1 MPPDVDGLVR
11 KFVPNNPK
19 LAKIITK
26 LLNSEFRSRTLP
38 DELVKHVVRRAFE
51 LERDMEVEIDSTV
64 FNEKLK
70 LYVVQIKPRYLAKI
84 NQVKN
89 TNRKW

>member
-1 MPPDVDGLVR
+1 MPPDIEGLVR

-19 LAKIITK
+19 LAKIIHK
-26 LLNSEFRSRTLP
+26 MLSGEFRTRTLP
-38 DELVKHVVRRAFE
+38 DELVKNVVRRAFE
-51 LERDMEVEIDSTV
+51 LERDLEVEIDSTV
-64 FNEKLK
+64 FYEKLK

-89 TNRKW
+89 QHKKW